1 VNETFHVSEMNSW
14 EAICGD
20 THY

>member
-1 VNETFHVSEMNSW
+1 MNSW